1 MSERELASRGD
12 AAPAATRNAPLKR
25 LPISSDEVLEGLSPA
40 RTRAL
45 ERAHG
50 NGDLVRALDAL
61 GIAGPFRRVSPWE
74 LEDEK
79 GRHLIHAGGYASLP
93 FGEAPPALVDFAL
106 RYLQTVDRVSFPQQS
121 VTDWRAALA
130 TNLVALLA
138 SVAPSHVDSRVLF
151 SNSGTEAVE
160 VALKLVRASRPKARW
175 LLTFT
180 GAYHGKTLGSLSVTP
195 TDEYQRAFRPLIP
208 GVRVLP
214 YGDAAALERELLV
227 LGADQVAAV
236 MLEPIQG
243 EGGVV
248 HPPEGFLEEVE
259 RIRRDY
265 GLLVVADEVQSG
277 LGRSGHWFASVAGG
291 LDPDIV
297 TLAKPL
303 SGGLV
308 PVGATIARSG
318 LVETMLPGFSS
329 RRHSTTFGGN
339 GLAMAVGIKA
349 LETLVEGGFDE
360 RARRD
365 GQDGL
370 EKLRRI
376 AAEHPALIRAV
387 RGAGMLFAIELRN
400 VLRPQFLGGR
410 SQLGR
415 LFASGLGARAL
426 HLGGVHACLSVTA
439 SGVVRLTPAL
449 DMPPNVQEE
458 MWRRVARVADRHP
471 QAWRLALSAGPGRLA
486 RLAALAAKS
495 RNEVDRAALRG

>member
-1 MSERELASRGD
+1 MSERALVRAPEGSASG
-12 AAPAATRNAPLKR
+12 ARNAPLRR
-25 LPISSDEVLEGLSPA
+25 LPISTTDVLEGLPPG

-45 ERAHG
+45 ERSHG
-50 NGDLVRALDAL
+50 NGDLIRALEAL

-79 GRHLIHAGGYASLP
+79 GRHLIHAGGYAALP
-93 FGEAPPALVDFAL
+93 FGESPPALIDFAV
-106 RYLQTVDRVSFPQQS
+106 RYLQSTERVSFPLQS
-121 VTDWRAALA
+121 ASDLRAALA

-138 SVAPSHVDSRVLF
+138 SVAPSHAGSRVLF

-160 VALKLVRASRPKARW
+160 AALKLVRASRPKARW
-175 LLTFT
+175 LLTFS

-214 YGDAAALERELLV
+214 YGDADALERELLT
-227 LGADQVAAV
+227 LGPDQVAAV
-236 MLEPIQG
+236 MLEPVQG

-248 HPPEGFLEEVE
+248 RPPDGFLERVE
-259 RIRRDY
+259 RIRREY
-265 GLLVVADEVQSG
+265 GVFVVADEVQSG
-277 LGRSGHWFASVAGG
+277 LGRTGHWFASVAGG

-308 PVGATIARSG
+308 PVGATIARAD

-329 RRHSTTFGGN
+329 RRHSSTFGGN
-339 GLAMAVGIKA
+339 GLAMAVGLKA
-349 LETLVEGGFDE
+349 LETLVDGRFDE
-360 RARRD
+360 RARTD
-365 GQDGL
+365 GEAGL
-370 EKLRRI
+370 ARLRSI
-376 AAEHPALIRAV
+376 ADAHPALIRAV
-387 RGAGMLFAIELRN
+387 RGAGLLYAIELRN
-400 VLRPQFLGGR
+400 VLRPRFLGGR

-415 LFASGLGARAL
+415 LFASGLGVRAL
-426 HLGGVHACLSVTA
+426 HRAGVHACLSITA

-458 MWRRVARVADRHP
+458 MWARVERFAERYP
-471 QAWRLALSAGPGRLA
+471 QAWRMAISAGPARLA

-495 RNEVDRAALRG
+495 RDQVDVPGGPS